1 MRIALSAAVICLAS
15 ACASDTP
22 EPTPRAGAGP
32 GPADSGVS
40 AGNAQ
45 QAREIYIDSVS
56 PSNPIVVRGRARTFE
71 NNVQVRALD
80 ARGGQ
85 LLGQTFTT
93 SDGEMG
99 HHNPFELRLFITR
112 DPGDYIIVQ
121 AFEYSA
127 KDGSERSVVSDTVP
141 YAVEKIRAT
150 LDFPTTDCTV
160 TRPFVREIPKSV
172 AMARLLT
179 QALVNGPTSEESAAG
194 AAEVFPDGSRINEVT
209 LADGVLT
216 VDFNERLQN
225 VGGSCAAQGI
235 RSSVTRTLE
244 RLPTVRSVVITAG
257 GSRDQALQ
265 P

>member
-1 MRIALSAAVICLAS
+1 MRIPLCAVVISLAS

-22 EPTPRAGAGP
+22 EPTRDTVP
-32 GPADSGVS
+32 GPADSGVTP
-40 AGNAQ
+40 GTAQ

-56 PSNPIVVRGRARTFE
+56 PTNPIVVWGRARTFE

-85 LLGQTFTT
+85 FLGQTFTT

-99 HHNPFELRLFITR
+99 HHNPFAVRLFITR

-141 YAVEKIRAT
+141 YAVENIRAT
-150 LDFPTTDCTV
+150 LDFPTTECTV

-194 AAEVFPDGSRINEVT
+194 AAEVFPDGSRINDVT

-235 RSSVTRTLE
+235 RASVTRTLE